1 MESFENVLGEIKV
14 IIEKLEGG
22 NLSLEESLT
31 LFERGVELLAFCHKR
46 LGEVQRKVEI
56 LVEGTNGGVLK
67 KEFNLEE

>member
-31 LFERGVELLAFCHKR
+31 LFESGVELLAFCHKR

-56 LVEGTNGGVLK
+56 LVEDTNGGVLK

>member
-56 LVEGTNGGVLK
+56 LVEDTNGGVLK